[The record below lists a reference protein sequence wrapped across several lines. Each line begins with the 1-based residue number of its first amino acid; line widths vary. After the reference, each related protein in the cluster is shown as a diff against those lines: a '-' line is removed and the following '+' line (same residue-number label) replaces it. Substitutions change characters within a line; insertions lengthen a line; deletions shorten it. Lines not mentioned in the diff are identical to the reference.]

1 MMDKQRNEAFTIDG
15 ENNLDLSTNN
25 MELSIYENQELD
37 NIEKL
42 EEIDEE
48 TDQDT
53 TSIQLKD

>member
-1 MMDKQRNEAFTIDG
+1 MDKQRNEAFTIDG
-15 ENNLDLSTNN
+15 DNNLDLSTNN
-25 MELSIYENQELD
+25 MELSIYENQEFD

>member
-15 ENNLDLSTNN
+15 DNNLDLSTNN

>member
-1 MMDKQRNEAFTIDG
+1 MMDKQNNEAFTIDG
-15 ENNLDLSTNN
+15 DNNLDLSTNN
-25 MELSIYENQELD
+25 MELSIYENQEFD

>member
-1 MMDKQRNEAFTIDG
+1 MDKQRNEAFTIDG

-25 MELSIYENQELD
+25 MELSIYENQEFD

>member
-1 MMDKQRNEAFTIDG
+1 MMDKQNNEAFSIDG

-25 MELSIYENQELD
+25 MELSIYENQEFD

>member
-1 MMDKQRNEAFTIDG
+1 MDKQNNEAFSIDG

-25 MELSIYENQELD
+25 MELSIYENQEFD

>member
-1 MMDKQRNEAFTIDG
+1 
-15 ENNLDLSTNN
+15 
-25 MELSIYENQELD
+25 MELSIYENQEFD